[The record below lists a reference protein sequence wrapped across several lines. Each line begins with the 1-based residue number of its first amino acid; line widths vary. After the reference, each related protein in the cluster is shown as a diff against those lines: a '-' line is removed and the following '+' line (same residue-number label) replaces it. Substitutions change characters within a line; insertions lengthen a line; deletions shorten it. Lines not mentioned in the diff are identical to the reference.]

1 MSAGKLA
8 RSPLV
13 STAPVYPNVLTPAG
27 FACLATGG
35 EYQIPPHLDLLNRLL
50 VDAMARRRKRIIV
63 SLPPRHGKSYLISHH
78 FPAFYLGV
86 FPEHNFILV
95 SNEADF
101 AADFGARSQ
110 EVMTR
115 MGPSLFGVE
124 VDPRTTAASRWNV
137 RRRGTQRILGGMR
150 TVGAGGPLV
159 GRGAHCLV
167 IDDVIKNSEEAESPT
182 TRQKMWDWFITTA
195 RTRLEPGGIIIIVNT
210 RWHEDDLV
218 GRLLDW
224 AAQGREHWDYLRLP
238 ALAEPGDPLGRPV
251 GEALWPERGSGFTRA
266 DHEVTRDLN
275 PFHFEA
281 LYQGNPIPASGGMFQ
296 RAWFER
302 NLVDA
307 YPPGCT
313 FCRGWDFAASE
324 GKGDY
329 TVGALVARSETGT
342 FYVVD
347 LVRGQWSVGDVDR
360 VIRETAE
367 SDRARH
373 GPVAIRGEEQPAAA
387 GKVAAAAFVKLLAG
401 YDVGVVPASPE
412 RSKATRARP
421 FAAQCEFDHVKFLDR
436 PWLADLTSELARFPR
451 GKHDDI
457 VDAVSLAFNEL
468 ALGETSEGQTTVA
481 EPRDS
486 WSRVLA

>member
-101 AADFGARSQ
+101 AADWGAKAQ

-167 IDDVIKNSEEAESPT
+167 IDDVIKNSEEAESST

-251 GEALWPERGSGFTRA
+251 GEALWPERGSGFTRH
-266 DHEVTRDLN
+266 DLEVTRDLN

-281 LYQGNPIPASGGMFQ
+281 LYQGNPIPRSGGMFQ
-296 RAWFER
+296 DTWFT
-302 NLVDA
+302 NNIVDA
-307 YPPGCT
+307 YPPECR
-313 FCRGWDFAASE
+313 FARGWDFAASE
-324 GKGDY
+324 GSGDW
-329 TVGALVARSETGT
+329 TVGVLIGKAPSGLY
-342 FYVVD
+342 YVID
-347 LVRGQWSVGDVDR
+347 IRRGQWSVGGVDQN
-360 VIRETAE
+360 IMETAAD
-367 SDRARH
+367 DRQRY
-373 GPVAIRGEEQPAAA
+373 GPVTIVGEEQPGAA
-387 GKVAAAAFVKLLAG
+387 GKKAADAFVLMLAG
-401 YDVGVVPASPE
+401 YDVKVVRASPHQ
-412 RSKATRARP
+412 SKAVRARP
-421 FAAQCEFDHVKFLDR
+421 FASQCEHDHVKFVR
-436 PWLADLTSELARFPR
+436 GPWLPEYIHEFCRFPR
-451 GKHDDI
+451 GKWDDQ
-457 VDAVSLAFNEL
+457 VDGTSLSFNEL

-486 WSRVLA
+486 WNRALA

>member
-1 MSAGKLA
+1 
-8 RSPLV
+8 V

-101 AADFGARSQ
+101 AADWGAKAQ

-167 IDDVIKNSEEAESPT
+167 IDDVIKNSEEAESST

-251 GEALWPERGSGFTRA
+251 GEALWPERGSGFTRH
-266 DHEVTRDLN
+266 DLEVTRDLN

-281 LYQGNPIPASGGMFQ
+281 LYQGNPIPRSGGMFQ
-296 RAWFER
+296 DTWFT
-302 NLVDA
+302 NNIVDA
-307 YPPGCT
+307 YPPECR
-313 FCRGWDFAASE
+313 FARGWDFAASE
-324 GKGDY
+324 GSGDW
-329 TVGALVARSETGT
+329 TVGVL
-342 FYVVD
+342 
-347 LVRGQWSVGDVDR
+347 
-360 VIRETAE
+360 I
-367 SDRARH
+367 
-373 GPVAIRGEEQPAAA
+373 AA
-387 GKVAAAAFVKLLAG
+387 GKKAADAFVLMLAG
-401 YDVGVVPASPE
+401 YDVKVVRASPHQ
-412 RSKATRARP
+412 SKAVRARP
-421 FAAQCEFDHVKFLDR
+421 FASQCEHDHVKFVR
-436 PWLADLTSELARFPR
+436 GPWLPEYIHEFCRFPR
-451 GKHDDI
+451 GKWDDQ
-457 VDAVSLAFNEL
+457 VDGTSLSFNEL

-486 WSRVLA
+486 WNRALA